1 MFDTPRT
8 WLRLAAII
16 RILAIHDIEPIAERF
31 FPYRVLTWLAGI
43 NPATY
48 RFRRNNSSGARIRLA
63 MERLGPTFIKFGQAI
78 STRVDAIPDD
88 MGLEMK
94 KLQDDVPPFPF
105 AQVRAIVEGCL
116 DGPLE
121 QFFSRFDEKPVASGS
136 IAQVHHAFT
145 RQGREVAVKVKRPG
159 INAVVKADIQTL
171 YYLADLIEEHI
182 PDWRRFHVHRV
193 VNEFAATIRNEMN
206 FHLEASRAQEF
217 RINFLKDPELHIP
230 EVYWPLTSQDILTLE
245 WIKGIPIDELS
256 RFPGDPLDV
265 IHISN
270 SIVSVFFK
278 QVFRDGYFHAD
289 QHPGNLLVRDDGTLV
304 AIDFGIIGRVD
315 LQTRIWLA
323 DMLHGFLER
332 DYKKVARV
340 HLDAGYIPFNTNLA
354 DFEEACRQIG
364 EPIFGQPLKE
374 ISLARLLSQLFKTTE
389 RFAMEVQPQLLLLQK
404 TMLTLE
410 GVGREINPN
419 LNVWLLAEPLIRAW
433 MKENLGPKGK
443 LRSLHKDAGEM
454 ATTVGLLP
462 KVVHTAIER
471 MARDQFRPR
480 LHPESLAP
488 LEDRLKTGLRTQT
501 YALTGGACL
510 ITAAILESA
519 GKSLW
524 LTLPLVLMALYNFLR
539 TPHRSRR
546 LL

>member
-8 WLRLAAII
+8 LFRLAAIV
-16 RILAIHDIEPIAERF
+16 RILAIHDIEPISERF
-31 FPYRVLTWLAGI
+31 LPYRLLTWLAGL
-43 NPATY
+43 NPATH
-48 RFRRNNSSGARIRLA
+48 RFRKDHSGSVRIRLA

-78 STRVDAIPDD
+78 STRMDAIPEE
-88 MGLEMK
+88 MGQEMK
-94 KLQDDVPPFPF
+94 KLQDDIPPFPF
-105 AQVRAIVEGCL
+105 AQVRQIVERCL
-116 DGPLE
+116 EGPLE

-159 INAVVKADIQTL
+159 IDAVVKADIQTL
-171 YYLADLIEEHI
+171 YYLADLIEEYI

-230 EVYWPLTSQDILTLE
+230 EVYWAFTSQDILTLE
-245 WIKGIPIDELS
+245 WVSGIPIDELS
-256 RFPGDPLDV
+256 HFPGDPLDV

-270 SIVSVFFK
+270 SIVNVFFK

-289 QHPGNLLVRDDGTLV
+289 QHPGNLLVRMDGTLV

-315 LQTRIWLA
+315 MQTRIWLA

-340 HLDAGYIPFNTNLA
+340 HLDAGYIPYNTNLA

-364 EPIFGQPLKE
+364 EPIFGQPLKD
-374 ISLARLLSQLFKTTE
+374 ISLARLLAQLFKTTE

-433 MKENLGPKGK
+433 MKEHLGPKGK
-443 LRSLHKDAGEM
+443 LRTLAKDAGEV
-454 ATTVGLLP
+454 ATTLGLLP
-462 KVVHTAIER
+462 QVAHTAIER
-471 MARDQFRPR
+471 LARDQFRPR
-480 LHPESLAP
+480 LHPDTLHL
-488 LEDRLKTGLRTQT
+488 LEERIKTGFRAQAH
-501 YALTGGACL
+501 ALTGGAFL
-510 ITAAILESA
+510 IAAAILA
-519 GKSLW
+519 AADKSMW
-524 LTLPLVLMALYNFLR
+524 LIMPLLFMAFFNFLR
-539 TPHRSRR
+539 TPRKSR
-546 LL
+546 L